1 MLCFKILRNEKYIYF
16 VDGVY
21 VINAKTC
28 NDSIDDENVE
38 QREDN
43 PELYADKFLAAEL
56 CLFDS
61 PSVLNGE
68 YVYDAQEVSL
78 PANVAVELN
87 PERNQELAGTI
98 TELDSNENRVSIN
111 MTDEEANPTSID
123 THVVHIYSQT
133 LFL

>member
-1 MLCFKILRNEKYIYF
+1 MLRFKMLRNEKYIYF

-43 PELYADKFLAAEL
+43 PELYADNLLAAEF

-78 PANVAVELN
+78 PANVAVESN
-87 PERNQELAGTI
+87 TKRNQELAGTI
-98 TELDSNENRVSIN
+98 TELDSNENRVSVN
-111 MTDEEANPTSID
+111 MTDEGANPTSID
-123 THVVHIYSQT
+123 AHVVHIYSQT